1 MRFFSMRSSF
11 LHLMPNQNSQLS
23 VAFRIAW
30 MALFAVLTLK
40 GNALELNDFVAQ
52 YRALQ
57 NATSDERKLALSE
70 QLSEAMVDH
79 WTDQELESSASE
91 ILGKH
96 MGFASTGTGQ
106 DRLAVVS
113 WNVELKNQTQAYGAV
128 VIFRGRKGEQLAD
141 ALQFKRSTALRPTLD
156 TKARYTPKD
165 WPGAVYYEVLIQHQ
179 GSRPVYTLLGWD
191 GADNIR
197 TRKIVETLTI
207 SGTKLKFGVPIISA
221 GRGSTKRYILEYS
234 DQVSAIL
241 QWREDLD
248 MIVMD
253 HLSPPSEELEGQ
265 TAYYGPDMSYDAFV
279 WKKNQWVLQEDVDVR
294 DPKVQGPWNNPK
306 RLRRRARN

>member
-1 MRFFSMRSSF
+1 MRFHSMPLLTSPF
-11 LHLMPNQNSQLS
+11 LM
-23 VAFRIAW
+23 ACRFAG
-30 MALFAVLTLK
+30 MALFAGWASV
-40 GNALELNDFVAQ
+40 GIAMDLNDFVDQ
-52 YRALQ
+52 YTSIQ
-57 NATSDERKLALSE
+57 KATSDERKLALSA
-70 QLSEAMVDH
+70 QLSEAMVAH
-79 WTDQELESSASE
+79 WTERELEDDAAE
-91 ILGKH
+91 ILGKR
-96 MGFASTGTGQ
+96 MGFAAGGVGQ
-106 DRLAVVS
+106 EHLAIVS
-113 WNVELKNQTQAYGAV
+113 WNVELNNQTQAYGAV
-128 VIFRGRKGEQLAD
+128 VIFRGRKREQVAE
-141 ALQFKRSTALRPTLD
+141 ALKFKKSSALRPTLD
-156 TKARYTPKD
+156 TKARFTAND

-241 QWREDLD
+241 QWRADLD

-265 TAYYGPDMSYDAFV
+265 TAYYGPDMSYDGFV